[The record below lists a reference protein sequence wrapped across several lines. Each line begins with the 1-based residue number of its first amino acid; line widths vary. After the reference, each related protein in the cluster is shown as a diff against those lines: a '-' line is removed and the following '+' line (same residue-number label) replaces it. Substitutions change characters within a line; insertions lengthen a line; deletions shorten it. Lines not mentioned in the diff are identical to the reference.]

1 MAGSAAAP
9 RLLGRFSGVLP
20 VTLFRIQGGASVR
33 LRLEAAQKAA
43 GRTSFDIST
52 HAHEGG
58 PAVVLPRAPPPA
70 GSAEAERFLGPN
82 GMSMRPKGTALAMIV
97 APFRAPRTLV
107 VEVSAGARI
116 PPELC
121 VLHEHSDHYSVQPA
135 VRMSPAALNAAL
147 TAFLAQPGVVR
158 MESKEAFYAR
168 HPDMHPNVVG
178 FSSNA

>member
-1 MAGSAAAP
+1 MGP
-9 RLLGRFSGVLP
+9 QKLLGRFAGVLP
-20 VTLFRIQGGASVR
+20 VALFRIQSGANVR

-43 GRTSFDIST
+43 GRSSFDIS
-52 HAHEGG
+52 AHEGG
-58 PAVVLPRAPPPA
+58 KVVLPRAPPAPGDA
-70 GSAEAERFLGPN
+70 TAEELFLGPN
-82 GMSMRPKGTALAMIV
+82 GMSMRPKGSMLAAIV
-97 APFRAPRTLV
+97 APFRAQRAFV
-107 VEVSAGARI
+107 FEVPAGTRI

-121 VLHEHSDHYSVQPA
+121 VLHEHSDHFSVQPA
-135 VRMSPAALNAAL
+135 ARMSPAALNAAL